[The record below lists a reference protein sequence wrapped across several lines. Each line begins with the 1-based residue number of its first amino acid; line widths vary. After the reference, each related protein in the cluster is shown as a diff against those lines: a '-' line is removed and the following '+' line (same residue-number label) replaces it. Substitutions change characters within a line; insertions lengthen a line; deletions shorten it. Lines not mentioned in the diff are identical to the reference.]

1 LYCAQTKLKRQP
13 QPKVSTKRSE
23 TQGHRFPLDIIFAL
37 GKPWQMTVDC
47 ATRRSWVQKLKLK
60 DECLP
65 KFKMLV
71 DWFYKD
77 KHPLKTAFARTDAEQ
92 VYNSKTWDEFAK
104 NTISPMR

>member
-1 LYCAQTKLKRQP
+1 
-13 QPKVSTKRSE
+13 
-23 TQGHRFPLDIIFAL
+23 
-37 GKPWQMTVDC
+37 MTVDC
-47 ATRRSWVQKLKLK
+47 ATRRSWVQKLKSK

-92 VYNSKTWDEFAK
+92 VYNSKKWDEFFEEYNISHEVSAPYTHGK
-104 NTISPMR
+104 NGVVESA